1 MVAMRPG
8 PSPRRPSLAMHG
20 RSVARAQRTTR
31 LQLLASL
38 ALVALC
44 QFVSGPAH
52 EFLHAGPAHVEHDP
66 TSNDGCVHLRGDDG
80 HDTGLHE
87 QHPCLTCHVGRAHL
101 ALAATP
107 APAGLDLTLRDRLPP
122 ARPDR
127 DHSVVP
133 EGILGAR
140 GPPALSA

>member
-8 PSPRRPSLAMHG
+8 SASRRLRLPAALRGPGAPHVQLVFSL
-20 RSVARAQRTTR
+20 V
-31 LQLLASL
+31 
-38 ALVALC
+38 LVALC

-52 EFLHAGPAHVEHDP
+52 EFLHSDIGHVEHDP
-66 TSNDGCVHLRGDDG
+66 ESNDGCVHLRGEAG
-80 HDTGLHE
+80 HDAGLHE
-87 QHPCLTCHVGRAHL
+87 QHPCLTCHVSRGAL
-101 ALAATP
+101 ALDAAAVP
-107 APAGLDLTLRDRLPP
+107 LRLALTARDRLPP

-127 DHSVVP
+127 DHSVLP